1 MRTPASNGCSRRV
14 CSSSFA
20 FGDLLGLSG
29 TTLGCLYATRRART
43 LFRTSPKEVRA
54 ALRG

>member
-1 MRTPASNGCSRRV
+1 MRIPASNGGSRRV

-20 FGDLLGLSG
+20 FGDLLDLSG
-29 TTLGCLYATRRART
+29 TKLGFLYATRRART

-54 ALRG
+54 ALKG

>member
-1 MRTPASNGCSRRV
+1 V

-29 TTLGCLYATRRART
+29 TKLGCLYATRRART

-54 ALRG
+54 ALKG